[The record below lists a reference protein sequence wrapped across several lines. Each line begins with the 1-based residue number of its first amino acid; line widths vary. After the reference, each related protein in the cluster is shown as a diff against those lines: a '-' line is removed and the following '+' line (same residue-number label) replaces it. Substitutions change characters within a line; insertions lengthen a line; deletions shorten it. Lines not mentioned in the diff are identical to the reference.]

1 MQRVN
6 QAYARGDLLDLLT
19 AQVEIEQID
28 AEHLAQATDQ
38 RLAEYSSVLRS
49 QRQALRDKL
58 AHWQLPLRLHFEGRL
73 ATRALRPT
81 LFDRLIDDE
90 RGAIQTPLTTL
101 RQDIDAL
108 RDPARRTAAI
118 DAIAHA
124 AAHDRDLEALTE
136 LLASMAMPA
145 QSSHP
150 PKQNRKSTGTPC
162 R

>member
-1 MQRVN
+1 M
-6 QAYARGDLLDLLT
+6 LT

-38 RLAEYSSVLRS
+38 RLTEYSAVLRS
-49 QRQALRDKL
+49 QRQALRDEL

-73 ATRALRPT
+73 TTRAVRPT

-90 RGAIQTPLTTL
+90 RGAIQTPLTTV
-101 RQDIDAL
+101 RQDIDAR
-108 RDPARRTAAI
+108 RDPARRAAAI
-118 DAIAHA
+118 DAIARA
-124 AAHDRDLEALTE
+124 ATHDRDPEALNE

-145 QSSHP
+145 RPPRP